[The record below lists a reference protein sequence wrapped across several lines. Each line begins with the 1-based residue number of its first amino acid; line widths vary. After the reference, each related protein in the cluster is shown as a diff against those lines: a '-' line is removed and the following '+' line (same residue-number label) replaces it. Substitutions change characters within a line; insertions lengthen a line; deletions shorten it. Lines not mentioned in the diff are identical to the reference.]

1 MVNDAFDAIVGSLD
15 APLVIVTAADGRERS
30 GCLVGFS
37 TQCSIEPC
45 RWLVCLSPA
54 NHTAR
59 VARGTQTLVVHF
71 LRADQLALAQLFGT
85 ATEDE
90 IDKFTRC
97 TWREGPGGAPV
108 IAGCDWIA
116 GEIRERVAFG
126 DHDGYV
132 LDVIEAG
139 HEHAAAP
146 QLGYQAARDIRP
158 GHPA

>member
-1 MVNDAFDAIVGSLD
+1 MNDDTFAAVVGSLD
-15 APLVIVTAADGRERS
+15 APMVIVTVSDGRDRS

-37 TQCSIEPC
+37 TQCSIDPC
-45 RWLVCLSPA
+45 RWLVCLSSV

-59 VARGTQTLVVHF
+59 VARGARTLAVHF
-71 LRADQLALAQLFGT
+71 LRADQLELAQLFGA
-85 ATEDE
+85 ATEDA

-97 TWREGPGGAPV
+97 GWREGPGGAPI

-132 LDVIEAG
+132 LDVSDAG

-146 QLGYQAARDIRP
+146 QLGYQAVRGISP